1 MSQGLS
7 RLQDILEVIE
17 KIDRYSSKGREA
29 FDSDELVQTWIIH
42 HIQIIGEA
50 ARRGSDEL
58 KARHADIPWSQI
70 IGMRNILVHDYFG
83 VDLEE
88 VWSTVMRDIPDL
100 KRKIQSI
107 LKKLSPDLET

>member
-1 MSQGLS
+1 MSQDLD
-7 RLQDILEVIE
+7 RLQDILDAVE
-17 KIDRYSSKGREA
+17 KIQRYSLKGREL
-29 FDSDELVQTWIIH
+29 FDSDELVQTWMIH

-50 ARRGSDEL
+50 ARRVSDEL

-88 VWSTVMRDIPDL
+88 VWSTTMRDIPDL
-100 KRKIQSI
+100 KRKIEPLLQE
-107 LKKLSPDLET
+107 LNKTPET

>member
-1 MSQGLS
+1 MSQDLD
-7 RLQDILEVIE
+7 RLQDILDAIE
-17 KIDRYSSKGREA
+17 KIERYSSKGRER

-50 ARRGSDEL
+50 ARRVSVEL
-58 KARHADIPWSQI
+58 KARHTDIPWSQI

-88 VWSTVMRDIPDL
+88 VWSTAMRDIPDL
-100 KRKIQSI
+100 KRKIEAI
-107 LKKLSPDLET
+107 LQELNITPKI